1 MTDAQPIIIQ
11 VVRRFTQPAERVFDA
26 WLDVSMAAQFMFSTE
41 TGTMV
46 KCEIDPRVG
55 GGFVMTDR
63 RPDGDV
69 EHTGEYLVI
78 ERPHRLVFTFGIPA
92 FSSDVDLVTIAIKPL
107 DSGCELT
114 LTTEMNA
121 QWAEYEELAR
131 NGWTKILAALA
142 QVLNP

>member
-131 NGWTKILAALA
+131 NGWTRILAALA